1 MTPTRPV
8 LLIVD
13 DVIANVRLLGEALK
27 TDGATLFA
35 TSGPEALRVAE
46 AQRPDV
52 VLLDVM
58 MPGMDGYQ
66 TCERLR
72 ALPGLAATPVIF
84 VTALGEPEAE
94 RRGLALGAA
103 DYIVKP
109 YNMDLVRLRVRNLL
123 ERVRLQR
130 EVEAQCALL
139 ERRVAERT
147 AELAA
152 SEAKFRALVE
162 QSLTG
167 IFLLEDGFFRYANQR
182 FAEIFGYASPAEL
195 VGQVPFLDLVAPENR
210 AQVAESL
217 RSRAAGSVDAW
228 RYEFTGLRKEGTRVE
243 VEAHDSRV
251 AQGGRPAVIGA
262 LIDISERRAAESARE
277 SALAAAEH
285 LARLKNEFMAN
296 MNHELRTP
304 LQGAMGWAAVGVRA
318 QDLAKARQGFERI
331 TECCRRLAAMVDD
344 IADFSSLDAG
354 QLTLEPGPVELAGLL
369 SDVAETA
376 RNQAM
381 AKGLAFTERRAA
393 DLPPYCLA
401 DGRRLAQVLDILL
414 SNAVKFTDQG
424 QVEFAARREG
434 DRLLLSVAD
443 TGIGMDPEFV
453 ARLFRPFEQAD
464 GSSTRRFGGAGLGLA
479 LCWHLVRKMG
489 GHLTVETA
497 PGQGAAFEV
506 GLPLVESQ
514 AAPRP
519 GPEVGDTRLLA
530 GVSVLAVDD
539 NEFNRMVIED
549 MLEAEGAHVALAADG
564 RVALERLDREGAD
577 TYHIVLT
584 DLRMPR
590 MDGCELAAHIRSRD
604 PELPVLGVVSER
616 MSGEERERLR
626 AAGVVDALLKPV
638 NMGELIGLVLRHRRM
653 G

>member
-130 EVEAQCALL
+130 QVEAQCAQL

-147 AELAA
+147 AELAG

-228 RYEFTGLRKEGTRVE
+228 RYEFTGLRKDGARVE

-354 QLTLEPGPVELAGLL
+354 QLTLEPGPVELGGLL

-434 DRLLLSVAD
+434 DRLLLKIAD

-489 GHLTVETA
+489 GYLTVETA
-497 PGQGAAFEV
+497 PGQGAVFEA
-506 GLPLVESQ
+506 GLPLVEPS
-514 AAPRP
+514 AVPRP

-549 MLEAEGAHVALAADG
+549 MLEAEGAQVALAADG
-564 RVALERLDREGAD
+564 RLALERLNREGAE

-584 DLRMPR
+584 ELRMPR
-590 MDGCELAAHIRSRD
+590 MDGWELAAHIRSRD

-616 MSGEERERLR
+616 MSGEEQERLR
-626 AAGVVDALLKPV
+626 AAGVVGALLKPV
-638 NMGELIGLVLRHRRM
+638 NMGELIGLVLRHRRT

>member
-27 TDGATLFA
+27 ADGATLFA

-46 AQRPDV
+46 AQRPDL

-58 MPGMDGYQ
+58 MPGMDGYE

-72 ALPGLAATPVIF
+72 ALPSLASIPVIF

-123 ERVRLQR
+123 ERARLQR
-130 EVEAQCALL
+130 ELEAQCALL

-195 VGQVPFLDLVAPENR
+195 VGRVPFLDLVAPENR
-210 AQVAESL
+210 TQVAESL
-217 RSRAAGSVDAW
+217 QQRAAGSVDSW
-228 RYEFTGLRKEGTRVE
+228 RYEFTGLRRDGGRVE
-243 VEAHDSRV
+243 LEAHDSRV

-262 LIDISERRAAESARE
+262 LIDISERRAAEAARE

-304 LQGAMGWAAVGVRA
+304 LQGALGWAALGMRV
-318 QDLAKARQGFERI
+318 QDLAKAQQGFERI
-331 TECCRRLAAMVDD
+331 AECCRRLAAMVDD

-354 QLTLEPGPVELAGLL
+354 HLALEPGPVDLGKLLAEAADAAR
-369 SDVAETA
+369 SPAE
-376 RNQAM
+376 
-381 AKGLAFTERRAA
+381 AKGLCFAERRAA
-393 DLPPYCLA
+393 DLPSYCLA
-401 DGRRLAQVLDILL
+401 DGRRLAQVLSILL

-424 QVEFAARREG
+424 RVEFAARRAGE
-434 DRLLLSVAD
+434 RLSLRIAD
-443 TGIGMDPEFV
+443 TGIGMEPAFV
-453 ARLFRPFEQAD
+453 ERLFRPFEQAD

-489 GHLTVETA
+489 GSLQVETA

-506 GLPLVESQ
+506 SLPLVEAQSM
-514 AAPRP
+514 ARP

-549 MLEAEGAHVALAADG
+549 MLEAEGAQVALAADG
-564 RVALERLDREGAD
+564 RAALERLDREGAGS
-577 TYHIVLT
+577 YHIVLT
-584 DLRMPR
+584 DLRMPG
-590 MDGCELAAHIRSRD
+590 MDGCELAAQVRALD
-604 PELPVLGVVSER
+604 PALPVLGVVSER
-616 MSGEERERLR
+616 VAGEERERLH
-626 AAGVVDALLKPV
+626 AAGIVDVLLKPIS
-638 NMGELIGLVLRHRRM
+638 MGELIGLVLRHRRT